1 MIFFKDKNLSS
12 QLLKNIFFLYWLFAF
27 LITMIQIFLEFQS
40 EKKIIVKEMKEI
52 IQFLG
57 PKASEKL
64 HINKHEGY
72 SFILENF
79 SSFSS
84 LREVTLQD
92 SEDKP
97 IVTLKKKETRNLF
110 FLNQITFSYKTPLI
124 YKKVDKFFS
133 MGILTL
139 SSNWGNI
146 YERIEGSLITLILNS
161 LIKTILLYVIMSFF
175 LKKEL
180 EKPIDGLIYEIK
192 NINYENLAPL
202 QAEIPRKNE
211 LQLLKVQF
219 NSLLLKLHENK
230 STLVNQSK
238 EIRTRN
244 NELINSKHELEKK
257 IEDKEERIKQNINL
271 LKEEVKSHKKTEEK
285 LILANQHK
293 SEFLAN
299 MSHEIRT
306 PMNAIL
312 GFSEIVHKHL
322 KDKTLKEHMGS
333 INTSGKAL
341 LNIINDIL
349 DLSKVEAGKFHL
361 EYSACSINN
370 LLRDINSI
378 FKNQIENK
386 GLDFEIEIEKDF
398 PQVII
403 IDEMRVRQIL
413 FNLLS
418 NALKFTF
425 KGGIKL
431 TASFKWPNKKVNKIF
446 LDFSVEDSGI
456 GIPRDQIPKIFEA
469 FNQRSRQKYSKFGG
483 TGLGLTIS
491 QQLSTLMGGDL
502 RAESVLEKGSTF
514 HFSLKEVEVGSSANY
529 EKEDDPLKKP
539 VYHFEKATI
548 LIVDDV
554 KTDRDLLH
562 TFLESHNFDLIM
574 AENGEEAI
582 KITKKYKIDLILL
595 DIIMPIMDGLTATK
609 FWKKEEEFQ
618 NIPVIAITAS
628 AMKDDFDRIINI
640 CDSYLKK
647 PIQENEIIQEI
658 AKYLSYKVINL
669 DEQTDELSSVS
680 KSWNDKEGFKG
691 KDIVDKEILI
701 KVFKEVLL
709 ADWKKLK
716 TPFIINQVIDFS
728 QAAKK
733 VAERHHFHELLTWS
747 IKLKKEASLF
757 KMQDIETDLKVFPE
771 LLKKLDDD
779 KEGLS

>member
-1 MIFFKDKNLSS
+1 
-12 QLLKNIFFLYWLFAF
+12 
-27 LITMIQIFLEFQS
+27 
-40 EKKIIVKEMKEI
+40 MKEI
-52 IQFLG
+52 INFLG
-57 PKASEKL
+57 PDISEKL
-64 HINKHEGY
+64 HINKHKGY
-72 SFILENF
+72 KYILENF

-84 LREVTLQD
+84 FRRITLD
-92 SEDKP
+92 DLEDKP
-97 IVTLKKKETRNLF
+97 VIVLKKKETRNVL
-110 FLNQITFSYKTPLI
+110 FLNKIEFSYKSSLI
-124 YKKVDKFFS
+124 YKKSEKFFS
-133 MGILTL
+133 MGTITL
-139 SSNWGNI
+139 GSHWGHI
-146 YERIEGSLITLILNS
+146 YNRIEGSLFILILNA
-161 LIKTILLYVIMSFF
+161 LIKTILLYIIMRFF
-175 LKKEL
+175 LKREL

-192 NINYENLAPL
+192 NINYENLTPL

-230 STLVNQSK
+230 STLVSQSK

-244 NELINSKHELEKK
+244 NELINSKHELEKR
-257 IEDKEERIKQNINL
+257 IEAKEERIKQNINL
-271 LKEEVKSHKKTEEK
+271 LKEEVRSHKKTEEK

-322 KDKTLKEHMGS
+322 KDKTLKEHMDS

-361 EYSACSINN
+361 EYSACYTNN

-398 PQVII
+398 PPVII

-431 TASFKWPNKKVNKIF
+431 IASFKWPNKKANKVS

-491 QQLSTLMGGDL
+491 QQLSSLMGGEL
-502 RAESVLEKGSTF
+502 RAESVLDKGSTF
-514 HFSLKEVEVGSSANY
+514 HFTLKEVEVGSSANY
-529 EKEDDPLKKP
+529 DDKSDPLRKP

-574 AENGEEAI
+574 AENGDEAI
-582 KITKKYKIDLILL
+582 KITKKYKVDIILL

-618 NIPVIAITAS
+618 NIPIVAITAS
-628 AMKDDFDRIINI
+628 AMKEDFDRIINI

-647 PIQENEIIQEI
+647 PVQENEVIQEI
-658 AKYLSYKVINL
+658 SKYLPYKIINL
-669 DEQTDELSSVS
+669 DEQTDELSEVTKNWS
-680 KSWNDKEGFKG
+680 DKEDFKG
-691 KDIVDKEILI
+691 KSIVDKDILI
-701 KVFKEVLL
+701 QIFKEVLL
-709 ADWKKLK
+709 SDWKKLK
-716 TPFIINQVIDFS
+716 RPFIINQVIEFS

-733 VAERHHFHELLTWS
+733 VAERHHFHDLLTWS
-747 IKLKKEASLF
+747 INLKKEASLF
-757 KMQDIETDLKVFPE
+757 KMQDIEKDLKTFPE
-771 LLKKLDDD
+771 LLKKVDDNQN
-779 KEGLS
+779 S

>member
-1 MIFFKDKNLSS
+1 MIFFKNKNLSS
-12 QLLKNIFFLYWLFAF
+12 QLLQNILFLYWIFAVV
-27 LITMIQIFLEFQS
+27 ITLIQIFFEFQN

-52 IQFLG
+52 INFLA
-57 PKASEKL
+57 PDISKKL
-64 HINKHEGY
+64 HVNKHEGY
-72 SFILENF
+72 KYIVKNFSPFSNLKKVTLDDLEN
-79 SSFSS
+79 
-84 LREVTLQD
+84 
-92 SEDKP
+92 KP
-97 IVTLKKKETRNLF
+97 IIVLNKKENRSLL
-110 FLNQITFSYKTPLI
+110 FLNKIDFSYKAPLV
-124 YKKVDKFFS
+124 YKKGEKFFS
-133 MGILTL
+133 MGNITL
-139 SSNWGNI
+139 ASDWGNI
-146 YERIEGSLITLILNS
+146 YNRIEGSLITLILNAF
-161 LIKTILLYVIMSFF
+161 IKTILLYTIMSFF
-175 LKKEL
+175 LKREL

-192 NINYENLAPL
+192 NINYEKLTPL

-230 STLVNQSK
+230 SILLNQSK

-257 IEDKEERIKQNINL
+257 IEAKEERIQQNINL
-271 LKEEVKSHKKTEEK
+271 LKEEVRSHKKTEEK

-322 KDKTLKEHMGS
+322 KDKTLKEHMDS

-378 FKNQIENK
+378 FKNQVENK

-398 PQVII
+398 PPVII
-403 IDEMRVRQIL
+403 IDEMRVRQVL

-431 TASFKWPNKKVNKIF
+431 TASFKWPNKKSNKVS
-446 LDFSVEDSGI
+446 LDFSVEDTGI
-456 GIPRDQIPKIFEA
+456 GIPRDQIPNIFEA

-491 QQLSTLMGGDL
+491 QQLSSLMGGDL

-514 HFSLKEVEVGSSANY
+514 HFTLKEVEVGSSANNDD
-529 EKEDDPLKKP
+529 ENDPLKKP

-574 AENGEEAI
+574 AENGNEAI
-582 KITKKYKIDLILL
+582 KVTKKYKVDLILL
-595 DIIMPIMDGLTATK
+595 DIIMPVMDGLTATK

-618 NIPVIAITAS
+618 NIPIVAITAS
-628 AMKDDFDRIINI
+628 AMKEDFDRIINI

-647 PIQENEIIQEI
+647 PVQENDVIQEI
-658 AKYLSYKVINL
+658 SKYLPYKVINL
-669 DEQTDELSSVS
+669 DEQPDEFSEVTKNWS
-680 KSWNDKEGFKG
+680 DKESYQG

-701 KVFKEVLL
+701 QVFKEVLL
-709 ADWKKLK
+709 ADWKKLNR
-716 TPFIINQVIDFS
+716 PFIINQVIEFS

-733 VAERHHFHELLTWS
+733 VAERHHFYELLTWS
-747 IKLKKEASLF
+747 INLKKEASLF
-757 KMQDIETDLKVFPE
+757 KIQDIENDLKSFPD
-771 LLKKLDDD
+771 LLKKVDNNQS
-779 KEGLS
+779 G